1 MNGSAGF
8 FVLHRRC
15 VLPHQKL
22 DDIQHDEVDGIDEI
36 VSPLEPLALV
46 SPLAVVQQQQRNC
59 RQHGKARPQGAVGL
73 YHEKQGCF
81 VKMYKKAGETAGLA
95 VSPAKM
101 ITIRCLPMGNYFSLM
116 ASSNWMKRP
125 TTINT
130 KAVTIHPAVPTDWN
144 IPPATII
151 PRPSALLLFTANP
164 SLH

>member
-1 MNGSAGF
+1 MREFEKISF
-8 FVLHRRC
+8 KQFCKDV
-15 VLPHQKL
+15 KT
-22 DDIQHDEVDGIDEI
+22 
-36 VSPLEPLALV
+36 
-46 SPLAVVQQQQRNC
+46 QR
-59 RQHGKARPQGAVGL
+59 
-73 YHEKQGCF
+73 
-81 VKMYKKAGETAGLA
+81 ETAGLA

-101 ITIRCLPMGNYFSLM
+101 ITIRCLPKGNYFSLM

>member
-1 MNGSAGF
+1 MNLGLS
-8 FVLHRRC
+8 
-15 VLPHQKL
+15 QEENDKK
-22 DDIQHDEVDGIDEI
+22 IQSGY
-36 VSPLEPLALV
+36 
-46 SPLAVVQQQQRNC
+46 N
-59 RQHGKARPQGAVGL
+59 
-73 YHEKQGCF
+73 F
-81 VKMYKKAGETAGLA
+81 VKMQKNQRETAGLA

-101 ITIRCLPMGNYFSLM
+101 ITIRCLPKGNYFSLM